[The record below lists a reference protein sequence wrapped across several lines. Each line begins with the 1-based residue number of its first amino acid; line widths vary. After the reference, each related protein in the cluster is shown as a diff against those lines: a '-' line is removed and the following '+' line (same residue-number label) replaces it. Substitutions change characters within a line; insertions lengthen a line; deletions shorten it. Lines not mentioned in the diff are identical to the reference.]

1 LDEQGSEEKGEKTN
15 RRRETSDPNQLA
27 DQEIDEQQAVHHSA
41 MVIPPLSPRE
51 SQRDFKKREVSYLSE
66 ETDIF
71 LRRVLLAFNKS
82 L

>member
-1 LDEQGSEEKGEKTN
+1 
-15 RRRETSDPNQLA
+15 
-27 DQEIDEQQAVHHSA
+27 VHHSA